1 MKSEAILPIL
11 KVRAAD
17 VAPLALVVGDPARA
31 EQAARLLDESEQ
43 VGANREYVTFTG
55 YLEGVRLTICSHGVG
70 SAGAGVCFEELAR
83 AGARTLI
90 RAGTCGALRDDIA
103 DGDLVISTGAVRE
116 EGLTPRLVPLSYPAL
131 AHFEVIGALQ
141 RAAAQAGEQTHAGVT
156 LTSDLFYPSAALGQ
170 EWQVWQHSRVAA
182 VEMEL
187 SALLIVAA
195 LHNLRAGGIFTVDG
209 NPTRA
214 AQDMSDYNPH
224 RPVVTEGKAKM
235 LRIALAALRSLSQ
248 I

>member
-1 MKSEAILPIL
+1 MKSDEILPIL

-17 VAPLALVVGDPARA
+17 VAALVLVVGDPTRA
-31 EQAARLLDESEQ
+31 EQAAKLLDKAEP

-55 YLEGVRLTICSHGVG
+55 HLGGERITICSHGVG

-103 DGDLVISTGAVRE
+103 DGDLVISSGAVRE

-131 AHFEVIGALQ
+131 AHVEVIQALQ
-141 RAAAQAGEQTHAGVT
+141 NATSQAGEKTHTGVT
-156 LTSDLFYPSAALGQ
+156 LTTDLFYPSAALGQ
-170 EWQVWQHSRVAA
+170 DWDVWQHSRVVA

-195 LHNLRAGGIFTVDG
+195 LHGLRAGGIFTVDG
-209 NPTRA
+209 NPIHA

-224 RPVVTEGKAKM
+224 RPIVAEGKAKM
-235 LRIALAALRSLSQ
+235 LRIALAALRDLGQ

>member
-1 MKSEAILPIL
+1 MKPDEILPIL

-17 VAPLALVVGDPARA
+17 VAALALVVGDPARA
-31 EQAARLLDESEQ
+31 KQAAKLLDEAVQ

-55 YLEGVRLTICSHGVG
+55 HLDGVRITICSHGVG

-103 DGDLVISTGAVRE
+103 DGDLIISTGAIRE

-131 AHFEVIGALQ
+131 AHFEVLQALQ
-141 RAAAQAGEQTHAGVT
+141 NAAVQAGEKIHPGVT
-156 LTSDLFYPSAALGQ
+156 LTSDLFYPSAVLGQ
-170 EWQVWQHSRVAA
+170 EWGVWQHSRVIA

-195 LHNLRAGGIFTVDG
+195 LHGLRAGGIFTVDG
-209 NPTRA
+209 NPTRSA
-214 AQDMSDYNPH
+214 EDMSDYNPH
-224 RPVVTEGKAKM
+224 RPVVAEGKAKM
-235 LRIALAALRSLSQ
+235 LNIALAALRDLSK

>member
-1 MKSEAILPIL
+1 MLPIL
-11 KVRAAD
+11 KVRPAD
-17 VAPLALVVGDPARA
+17 VATLALVVGDPARA
-31 EQAARLLDESEQ
+31 EQTAKLLDEVKQ

-55 YLEGVRLTICSHGVG
+55 HLGGERITICSHGVG

-90 RAGTCGALRDDIA
+90 RAGTCGALRDNIA
-103 DGDLVISTGAVRE
+103 DGELVISTGAVRE

-131 AHFEVIGALQ
+131 AHYEVIEALQ
-141 RAAAQAGEQTHAGVT
+141 RAAAQAGERTHIGVT

-170 EWQVWQHSRVAA
+170 EWGVWQHSRVVAI
-182 VEMEL
+182 EMEL

-195 LHNLRAGGIFTVDG
+195 LHSLRAGGIFTVDG
-209 NPTRA
+209 NPTHS

-224 RPVVTEGKAKM
+224 RPVVAEGKAKM
-235 LRIALAALRSLSQ
+235 LKIALAALRDLSQ